1 MRTNNLP
8 PPVPEAPDP
17 VRGGPGSVAEGLTT
31 RRLAGHTVIALHG
44 DLDIATAPDVRER
57 LIAAL
62 RRATAP
68 VIIDLSGVTFCDAN
82 GLALLIAA
90 RRRARHDGLG
100 LVLAAPRPPMVKLL
114 RITGLHRA
122 FTVHPTLAEARRH
135 RKPATRPATSP
146 TAIG

>member
-1 MRTNNLP
+1 MRL
-8 PPVPEAPDP
+8 V
-17 VRGGPGSVAEGLTT
+17 S
-31 RRLAGHTVIALHG
+31 HTVIALHG